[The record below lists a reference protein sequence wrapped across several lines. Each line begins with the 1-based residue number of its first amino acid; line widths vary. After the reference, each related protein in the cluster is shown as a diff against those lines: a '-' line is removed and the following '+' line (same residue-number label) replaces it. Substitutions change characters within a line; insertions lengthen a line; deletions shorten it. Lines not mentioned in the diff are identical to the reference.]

1 MRRKLG
7 DIAIQFARMLGFFKW
22 QTDSFKVLIYEPDFE
37 RRLSFTNK
45 VANGRGNN
53 LSPFDFKI
61 VKSRIFLKGYLPQA
75 DVAYC
80 YGISE
85 KFSIEHLRLLYI
97 GVVGYNVS
105 RRIPA
110 KLVVKT
116 PCNYAAQYI
125 ADYLLAVIAAYE
137 RNLFYAEQLKQKR
150 KWEQKEFFCNAP
162 KEMRELKIGIIG
174 LGSIG
179 QKAAH
184 HFLNL
189 ECKVYGFD
197 LIADLEVSL
206 TRYYSNE
213 DWKEM
218 LEFVDYLIIA
228 IPYTKDN
235 HHLINESLLLS
246 MHKNICIVN
255 VSRGNIIDESA
266 LVKALENNLIRGA
279 ILDVFEVEPLPE
291 KSKLWRLQNA
301 LLTPHISGNI
311 KLVYNLIQDDFL
323 KILKEMK
330 FD

>member
-1 MRRKLG
+1 MRLKLG
-7 DIAIQFARMLGFFKW
+7 NIAIKFARMLGFFKW
-22 QTDSFKVLIYEPDFE
+22 QTDLTRVLIYEPDIE

-45 VANGRGNN
+45 IANGRENN
-53 LSPFDFKI
+53 LSLFDFKI
-61 VKSRIFLKGYLPQA
+61 VKSRISLHIYMPHA

-85 KFSIEHLRLLYI
+85 KFIIDHLRLLYI
-97 GVVGYNVS
+97 GVVGYNIDRNISVKS
-105 RRIPA
+105 V
-110 KLVVKT
+110 LKT
-116 PCNYAAQYI
+116 PCNYAAQYM
-125 ADYLLAVIAAYE
+125 ADYLLATIVAYE

-150 KWEQKEFFCNAP
+150 KWEQEKFFCRAP

-179 QKAAH
+179 QKAAE

-189 ECKVYGFD
+189 GCEVYGFD
-197 LIADLEVSL
+197 LTEDIKVSL
-206 TRYYSNE
+206 TRYYNNAN
-213 DWKEM
+213 WKEM

-235 HHLINESLLLS
+235 HHLINESLLHS
-246 MHKNICIVN
+246 MHKDLCIVN
-255 VSRGNIIDESA
+255 VSRGKIIDEIA
-266 LVKALENNLIRGA
+266 LVKALEKNLIKGA

-291 KSKLWRLQNA
+291 KSRFWRLQNV

-311 KLVYNLIQDDFL
+311 QLVYELIQDDFL
-323 KILKEMK
+323 KSLKDMK